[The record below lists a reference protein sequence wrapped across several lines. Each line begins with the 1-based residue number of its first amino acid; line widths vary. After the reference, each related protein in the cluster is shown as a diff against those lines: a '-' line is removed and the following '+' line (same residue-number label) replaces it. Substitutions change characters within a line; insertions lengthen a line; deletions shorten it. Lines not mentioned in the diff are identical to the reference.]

1 MVQILLLQLDKLEMK
16 PDHHSRI
23 VLLIIISLFYENA
36 MTTIGGPIVI
46 IERNEQDQVL
56 IADLFKE
63 LNHRNELVF
72 FKDGYNAFE
81 YLKHQDV
88 YPFLILSD
96 VNIPPAESFELRTKM
111 QA

>member
-1 MVQILLLQLDKLEMK
+1 MNV
-16 PDHHSRI
+16 
-23 VLLIIISLFYENA
+23 
-36 MTTIGGPIVI
+36 MTTIGGPIII
-46 IERNEQDQVL
+46 IERNEQDQAL

-72 FKDGYNAFE
+72 FRDGHNAFE

-96 VNIPPAESFELRTKM
+96 VNIPPAESFELRKKIQSTEGVSQKGLPYLFYFDRSSKKIYI
-111 QA
+111 